1 MSAAAKAA
9 SLCEWAAE
17 SGVPLE
23 RAIAVGDGANDLE
36 MMRVAGLS
44 VAFNAKPVVRERAD
58 LVVDGLDLSQLLPVL
73 GLRG

>member
-1 MSAAAKAA
+1 MMAVAA
-9 SLCEWAAE
+9 
-17 SGVPLE
+17 
-23 RAIAVGDGANDLE
+23 
-36 MMRVAGLS
+36 LS